1 MTQFGEPAFDKR
13 EQLEQ
18 IRSGLMDGEQIY
30 AVYDATGAGTGF
42 IAATDKRVI
51 LQDKSFAGKKVA
63 LVSLPY
69 SRITSVAVTSNKSLM
84 GHFFSSSS
92 IAVSAGTTTHEV
104 EFRGQEKAHHMHNL
118 ILWHHEVDSP
128 TGPLGDCMAIRPRLR
143 PAAGDGALPAEA
155 GSAAARTAA
164 GADVYADR
172 RQEFSSGAVAMR
184 YEPRR

>member
-1 MTQFGEPAFDKR
+1 MAPAYSHRQMRMFSSSAGIPEGHKAGLELCLARLQLRAARHEPVPAASPHHGRIPRLGEPMTQSGEPAFDKR

-69 SRITSVAVTSNKSLM
+69 SRITSVAVTSNRSLM
-84 GHFFSSSS
+84 GNFFSSSS
-92 IAVSAGTTTHEV
+92 IAITAGTATTRWSSED
-104 EFRGQEKAHHMHNL
+104 RK
-118 ILWHHEVDSP
+118 
-128 TGPLGDCMAIRPRLR
+128 RL
-143 PAAGDGALPAEA
+143 
-155 GSAAARTAA
+155 TTCTT
-164 GADVYADR
+164 
-172 RQEFSSGAVAMR
+172 
-184 YEPRR
+184 

>member
-1 MTQFGEPAFDKR
+1 MTQTGDPAFDKR

-18 IRSGLMDGEQIY
+18 IRSGLMDGERIF

-84 GHFFSSSS
+84 GNFFSSSS
-92 IAVSAGTTTHEV
+92 IAVSAGAATHEV

-118 ILWHHEVDSP
+118 ILWHI
-128 TGPLGDCMAIRPRLR
+128 TR
-143 PAAGDGALPAEA
+143 
-155 GSAAARTAA
+155 
-164 GADVYADR
+164 
-172 RQEFSSGAVAMR
+172 
-184 YEPRR
+184 